1 MQRVAIVGDGPAA
14 LSTAERLIGV
24 GLCVDLYCQRPA
36 PFGLL
41 RRFAGLSGA
50 ESIAAPCPKGTTP
63 RLRLIGNVRVGN
75 DPDAD
80 INHSDLNQL
89 SASGDRHLVLLEL
102 LARGVAITT
111 WEGLCHPTADVEDW
125 ATVTEQAQRA
135 PVCF

>member
-1 MQRVAIVGDGPAA
+1 MQRVAIAGDSPAA
-14 LSTAERLIGV
+14 LSTAERLIAA
-24 GLCVDLYCQRPA
+24 GLCVDLYCERPA

-50 ESIAAPCPKGTTP
+50 ESAPAPCPKGTTP

-75 DPDAD
+75 GPDAD
-80 INHSDLNQL
+80 ISHTDLNQL

-102 LARGVAITT
+102 MARGVAITT
-111 WEGLCHPTADVEDW
+111 WEGLCRPAADIEDW
-125 ATVTEQAQRA
+125 ATVAARAQRA

>member
-14 LSTAERLIGV
+14 LSTAERLIGA
-24 GLCVDLYCQRPA
+24 GLCVDLYCGRPA

-50 ESIAAPCPKGTTP
+50 ESVAAPCPKGTTP
-63 RLRLIGNVRVGN
+63 RLRLIGNVRVGSGPN
-75 DPDAD
+75 FD
-80 INHSDLNQL
+80 ISHADLNQL

-102 LARGVAITT
+102 MARGVAITT

-125 ATVTEQAQRA
+125 AAVTAQAQHA

>member
-14 LSTAERLIGV
+14 LSTAERLIKA
-24 GLCVDLYCQRPA
+24 GLCVDLYCERPA

-50 ESIAAPCPKGTTP
+50 ESAPAPCPQGTTP
-63 RLRLIGNVRVGN
+63 RLRLIGNVRVG
-75 DPDAD
+75 AD
-80 INHSDLNQL
+80 ISHADLNQL

-102 LARGVAITT
+102 MARGVAITT
-111 WEGLCHPTADVEDW
+111 WEGLCQPTDDVEDW
-125 ATVTEQAQRA
+125 AAVTARAQRA

>member
-1 MQRVAIVGDGPAA
+1 MQRVAIAGDSPAA
-14 LSTAERLIGV
+14 LSTAERLIAA
-24 GLCVDLYCQRPA
+24 GLCVDLFCERPA

-50 ESIAAPCPKGTTP
+50 ESAPAPCPKGTTP

-75 DPDAD
+75 GPDAD
-80 INHSDLNQL
+80 ISHTYLNQL

-102 LARGVAITT
+102 MARGVAITT
-111 WEGLCHPTADVEDW
+111 WEGLCRPTADIEDW
-125 ATVTEQAQRA
+125 ATVAARAQRA

>member
-14 LSTAERLIGV
+14 LSTAERLIGA

-41 RRFAGLSGA
+41 RRFAGPSGA